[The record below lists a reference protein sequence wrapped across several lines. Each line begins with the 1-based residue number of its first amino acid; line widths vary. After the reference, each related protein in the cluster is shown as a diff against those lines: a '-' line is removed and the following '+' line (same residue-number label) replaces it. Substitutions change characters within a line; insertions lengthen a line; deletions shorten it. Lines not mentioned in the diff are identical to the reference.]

1 MPPAAAFAA
10 APPLTTTRPLT
21 LQPRGA
27 AGAPY
32 CSAATTAATARPGR
46 VGRLRMTASA
56 PGGWCETA
64 RASRPSRPAR
74 LRDSGGH
81 PPGAAAA
88 SVRGMAVVTVTTGG
102 GGGGGGSRSEAD
114 GGGGGERG
122 GGGDSDGGE
131 GCGSGGGSGGDA
143 DGAGGDGRAS
153 NPAARLLAVYLAA
166 LDARPL
172 TVKAATAGVMA
183 AAGDMLAQRLE
194 QPPPPPG
201 SPPRPRGA
209 FLATLSP
216 RRVAALTVVAAAFTA
231 PAFHFLYAALEAAF
245 PVGAAARNV
254 WIQLG
259 VDQLVAAPVF
269 LAVFFPAFG
278 LLSGRGVAEV
288 VAQTRRDYIPSLRV
302 TYAVFPVFQWAS
314 FTFLPPPLRVLAV
327 NVVDLGFNAV
337 LSYMAN
343 RPGEGGTSVA

>member
-1 MPPAAAFAA
+1 
-10 APPLTTTRPLT
+10 
-21 LQPRGA
+21 
-27 AGAPY
+27 
-32 CSAATTAATARPGR
+32 
-46 VGRLRMTASA
+46 
-56 PGGWCETA
+56 
-64 RASRPSRPAR
+64 
-74 LRDSGGH
+74 
-81 PPGAAAA
+81 
-88 SVRGMAVVTVTTGG
+88 MAVVTVTTGG